1 MKEKQKKE
9 EEMLMVEKQYKNLQE
24 EVDEQRE
31 VIKTLRVKY
40 K

>member
-1 MKEKQKKE
+1 MKEKQQKE
-9 EEMLMVEKQYKNLQE
+9 EEMLMVAKQYKSLQE

-31 VIKTLRVKY
+31 VIEKLRTKY

>member
-1 MKEKQKKE
+1 MKEKQKKD